1 MCRRLKKRK
10 KRKENVTKQKSA
22 SINLPIQKGAISHV
36 SFFFL
41 CVSVGISVTRERHVK
56 DLMKSVFHNGP
67 CRAFPPAGF
76 VCLHGDSDDVRASTV
91 RRRHRRCASSGPLKA
106 NHAETIWT
114 RSASTETDLPRFTAA
129 ALSSK
134 QTHMSRM
141 ETRVHDA
148 QTAVWVPPPSIPPG
162 AVADYMYTAARGRGE
177 RRH

>member
-1 MCRRLKKRK
+1 MCRRLKKK
-10 KRKENVTKQKSA
+10 KKNVTKQKSA
-22 SINLPIQKGAISHV
+22 SINLPIQKGASSHV

-76 VCLHGDSDDVRASTV
+76 VCLHSDSDDVRASTV

-141 ETRVHDA
+141 ETRARTMHKPA
-148 QTAVWVPPPSIPPG
+148 CGSPSLPPG